1 MTEGLGRA
9 LENRRFAALWAANLV
24 SSVGSSVHSIAV
36 IWLAYD
42 VSGDP
47 LVVSAV
53 AVAALVPDLLFSV
66 PAGALVDRWNR
77 KRVMIAADLTRAVA
91 VGALPVVA
99 LYGPE
104 SWLLPAVVAAA
115 VVEGS
120 MAAFVTPARSAVIP
134 AIVDRERLD
143 AANGLLALTT
153 NAARIC
159 YVFGGALIA
168 VLGTTVAFGIN
179 AASFLL
185 AAVLLGRVPTSAG
198 VPESD
203 ASDGTSR
210 TVLRDAVDG
219 LRYVVRTPIVVSVV
233 FLSMIA
239 GVATGPLAVVLPFF
253 VETQLDGGS
262 AAYGLLYGSTFV
274 GTICGSVLVGAK
286 PNAVTES
293 RGPVMIVGL
302 AVSGVALATLPIA
315 AASAP
320 LPLVTGTLCMAAFG
334 AGIAAVQVPGR
345 TLMHALVPDDHRG
358 RVFSIVKALALATPP
373 LAIAVAGPLLEAVGA
388 ARVLA
393 IEAGIIVLA
402 ALALLASPLAGVRG
416 RSDPVRS
423 TSESPT
429 SARNRSPADEN

>member
-1 MTEGLGRA
+1 MTEGLGRT

-24 SSVGSSVHSIAV
+24 SGVGSSVHSIAV
-36 IWLAYD
+36 IWLAYE
-42 VSGDP
+42 VSGNP
-47 LVVSAV
+47 LLVSAV

-77 KRVMIAADLTRAVA
+77 KWVMIAADLTRAVA

-99 LYGPE
+99 LYGPG

-115 VVEGS
+115 VVEGT

-134 AIVDRERLD
+134 AIVDRDRLD

-153 NAARIC
+153 NAARIF

-168 VLGTTVAFGIN
+168 VVGTTAAFGVN

-185 AAVLLGRVPTSAG
+185 AAILLGRVPTSAG
-198 VPESD
+198 VPESETG
-203 ASDGTSR
+203 DGTSR
-210 TVLRDAVDG
+210 AVLRDAVDG
-219 LRYVVRTPIVVSVV
+219 LRYVVRTPIVLSVV

-253 VETQLDGGS
+253 VETRLDGGS
-262 AAYGLLYGSTFV
+262 AAYGLLYGSIFV
-274 GTICGSVLVGAK
+274 GTIGGSVLVGAK
-286 PNAVTES
+286 PSAVTDS
-293 RGPVMIVGL
+293 RGPVMIAGL
-302 AVSGVALATLPIA
+302 AGSGVALAALPIA

-320 LPLVTGTLCMAAFG
+320 LPLVTGTICMAAFG

-345 TLMHALVPDDHRG
+345 TLMHAIVPDDHRG
-358 RVFSIVKALALATPP
+358 RVFSIVKAFALATPP
-373 LAIAVAGPLLEAVGA
+373 LAIAVAGPLLETLGA
-388 ARVLA
+388 AYVLA
-393 IEAGIIVLA
+393 IEAGVIVLA
-402 ALALLASPLAGVRG
+402 ALVLFRSPLAGVRG

-423 TSESPT
+423 T
-429 SARNRSPADEN
+429 DEGATKRPQRPPDEG